1 MSLRKVPGSR
11 TQDRTALKD
20 HGSIS
25 DNPRHS
31 HYPYIT
37 GEKLGISGVFSK
49 QWNKKEVTVELSQVP
64 LNETLFLIGSA
75 SAKLAG
81 FLANLKL

>member
-1 MSLRKVPGSR
+1 MYSTSLLNEDLSLRKVPGSR
-11 TQDRTALKD
+11 TQDRAALKN

-37 GEKLGISGVFSK
+37 GEKLGIWGAFSK
-49 QWNKKEVTVELSQVP
+49 QWNKKEVTVELNQVP
-64 LNETLFLIGSA
+64 LNETVLNWECLR
-75 SAKLAG
+75 
-81 FLANLKL
+81 